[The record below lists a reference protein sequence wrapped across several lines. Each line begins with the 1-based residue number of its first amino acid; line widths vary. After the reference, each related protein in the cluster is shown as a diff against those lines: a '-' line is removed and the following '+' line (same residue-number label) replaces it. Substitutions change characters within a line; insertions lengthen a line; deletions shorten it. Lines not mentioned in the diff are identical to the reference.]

1 MRIDKYLWC
10 IRLFKT
16 RNMATEACKKG
27 HVKINDSNVKPAK
40 EIFGN
45 EIINIRKNQMNYEI
59 AVIDIP
65 KSRVGAKLVDLYRK
79 DMTPKEE
86 LERLDL
92 LKFTKNHHRKKEL
105 EDPPKEIEEILTNI
119 MNLQNFQRHEH
130 DKPYHFKRKS
140 NHSNNQAYCLPDL

>member
-16 RNMATEACKKG
+16 RNMAAEACKKG
-27 HVKINDSNVKPAK
+27 HVKINDSNAKPAK

-59 AVIDIP
+59 EVIDIP
-65 KSRVGAKLVDLYRK
+65 KSRVGAKLVNLYRK
-79 DMTPKEE
+79 DITPKEE

-92 LKFTKNHHRKKEL
+92 LKFAKNHHRKKGTGR
-105 EDPPKEIEEILTNI
+105 PT
-119 MNLQNFQRHEH
+119 
-130 DKPYHFKRKS
+130 KRDRRDIDEYYES
-140 NHSNNQAYCLPDL
+140 SEFSET